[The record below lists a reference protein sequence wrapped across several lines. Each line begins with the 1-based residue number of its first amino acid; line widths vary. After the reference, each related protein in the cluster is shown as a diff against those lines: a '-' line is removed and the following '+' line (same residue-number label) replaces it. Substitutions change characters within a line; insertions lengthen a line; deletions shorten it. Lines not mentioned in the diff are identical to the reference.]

1 MLLLFIGLAGSW
13 LEKRMAVDE
22 ASTLNFTGFGTACPT
37 PVTHVIF
44 TEKAASQ
51 NSNRKWVEHEMA
63 QFGIGLEPALSQ
75 LSQKHS
81 KAPGCQVKVPALLP
95 RSPFSFAPSSTI
107 QHRPAPSAWS
117 CGRTKCQENHT
128 GRFHQKVQ
136 PFVSKSSTMETHHAI
151 NPCVGALDLLISLH
165 TVSQRRDR
173 FKPCG

>member
-1 MLLLFIGLAGSW
+1 
-13 LEKRMAVDE
+13 MAVDE

-107 QHRPAPSAWS
+107 QHRPAPSSTVLWQNEISGKPHRSIPPKSPAN
-117 CGRTKCQENHT
+117 CQQIIYDPM
-128 GRFHQKVQ
+128 F
-136 PFVSKSSTMETHHAI
+136 A
-151 NPCVGALDLLISLH
+151 
-165 TVSQRRDR
+165 
-173 FKPCG
+173 